1 LPAYV
6 RLMNE
11 MPRTISGKFQDPH
24 LTITGEKRAWIMPHT
39 LETLWINTGTL
50 CNLACVNCYIESTPT
65 NDALEYITA
74 SEVAGLLDEAER
86 EHLGLKEVGFTGGE
100 PFMNPDFIPM
110 LGDALSRGHRALV
123 LTNAMRPMQR
133 PGPAEGLLALQALY
147 AERLTIRVSM
157 DHYTQAVHEEERGP
171 DSWAPMIDGLAWLN
185 RNGFQI
191 SIAGRMLSGETEAD
205 ERAGYAALFAGLGLE
220 LDASNPNDLVIFP
233 EMDEEADVPE
243 ITMGCWKTLN
253 KSPREIMCSS
263 SRMAV
268 KRKGAETPSIL
279 ACTLIAYDDRFE
291 LGPTLKGSMKPV
303 SLNHRHCSRFCVLG
317 GASCSG

>member
-1 LPAYV
+1 MPAYV
-6 RLMNE
+6 RFMNE
-11 MPRTISGKFQDPH
+11 MPRTITGKFQDPH
-24 LTITGEKRAWIMPHT
+24 LTLQGEKRAWVMPHT

-74 SEVAGLLDEAER
+74 SEVAELLNEAER

-147 AERLTIRVSM
+147 SQRLTIRVSM
-157 DHYTQAVHEEERGP
+157 DHYTQAVHDEERGP
-171 DSWAPMIDGLAWLN
+171 DSWKPMIEGLTWLN

-191 SIAGRMLSGETEAD
+191 SIAGRMLSGETEVD
-205 ERAGYAALFAGLGLE
+205 ERAGYAALFAELGLD
-220 LDASNPNDLVIFP
+220 LDTTNPNELVIFP
-233 EMDEEADVPE
+233 EMDEDADVPE
-243 ITMGCWKTLN
+243 ITTGCWKTLN
-253 KSPREIMCSS
+253 KSPRDVMCSNA
-263 SRMAV
+263 RMAV
-268 KRKGAETPSIL
+268 KRKGAEGPSIL
-279 ACTLIAYDDRFE
+279 ACTLIAYDERFE
-291 LGPTLKGSMKPV
+291 LGPTLKDSMKPV
-303 SLNHRHCSRFCVLG
+303 SLNHTHCSRFCVLG
-317 GASCSG
+317 GANCSG